1 MMPPLAIGSNLSRTE
16 SANDIS
22 NEEQVIR

>member
-1 MMPPLAIGSNLSRTE
+1 MPPLAIGSNLSRTE